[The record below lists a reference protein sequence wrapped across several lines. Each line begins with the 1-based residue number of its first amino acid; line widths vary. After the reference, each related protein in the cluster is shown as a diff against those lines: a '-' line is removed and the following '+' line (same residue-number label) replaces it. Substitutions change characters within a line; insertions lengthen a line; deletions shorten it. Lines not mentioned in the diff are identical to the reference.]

1 MGRRSIGA
9 VVATP
14 ADVLRV
20 LEEDPELAA
29 ALEEDE
35 RPVAEQHLVAAEL
48 RLPRGPWAHEH
59 HLGDAP
65 ADLGFLVLDGVL
77 LRETGIGRHTA
88 GELLG
93 PGDVLRPW
101 DHVEGALTPVATG
114 ASWRVLEPTRL
125 AVLDQRFASLAGRF
139 PVVIAALVG
148 RTLRRSRFQAL
159 LLTAAAMPRLDA
171 RLLVVLWHVADRW
184 GRVTPDGTHVGL
196 RLTHEILARLV
207 VAQRPSVSTALK
219 GLERNGLVVRDD
231 SGELVL
237 IGSPPDDPE
246 QAVEDSAAH

>member
-1 MGRRSIGA
+1 M
-9 VVATP
+9 VATP

-20 LEEDPELAA
+20 LEQDPDLAA
-29 ALEEDE
+29 ALDADE
-35 RPVAEQHLVAAEL
+35 RPLAEQHLVAAEV
-48 RLPRGPWAHEH
+48 RVPRGPWRHEH
-59 HLGDAP
+59 HLGGAA

-77 LRETGIGRHTA
+77 LRETEIGRHSA

-93 PGDVLRPW
+93 PGDLLRPW
-101 DHVEGALTPVATG
+101 DYAEGALTPVTTVS
-114 ASWRVLEPTRL
+114 SWRVLEPVRL
-125 AVLDQRFASLAGRF
+125 AVLDQRFATLAVRF
-139 PVVIAALVG
+139 PTVIAALVA

-184 GRVTPDGTHVGL
+184 GRVTPDGTQVVV

-219 GLERNGLVVRDD
+219 GLERAGLVARDAET
-231 SGELVL
+231 GGLVL
-237 IGSPPDDPE
+237 IGPPPDDPE
-246 QAVEDSAAH
+246 RTVEASAAH